1 MKAIKKMI
9 NSACQWDVQA
19 RKRMDCGAAWT
30 IGLVEAALQEAVWAV
45 VSRRW
50 LITANEAGGN
60 RVPQTT
66 PERF

>member
-30 IGLVEAALQEAVWAV
+30 IGLVEAR
-45 VSRRW
+45 SRKPCGQSCRS
-50 LITANEAGGN
+50 GG
-60 RVPQTT
+60 P
-66 PERF
+66 